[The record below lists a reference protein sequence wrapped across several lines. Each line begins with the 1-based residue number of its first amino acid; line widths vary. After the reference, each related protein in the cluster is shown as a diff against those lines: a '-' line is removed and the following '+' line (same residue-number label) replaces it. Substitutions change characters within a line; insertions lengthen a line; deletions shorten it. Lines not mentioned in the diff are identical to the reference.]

1 MIPNPGTCAH
11 LKQSTESETESIRQE
26 AKKLRAD
33 IAVGWA
39 QSEKAVAGAN
49 EQLEENERTYTRERE
64 VMVQFIAETLG
75 ALMEHKSNITDALA
89 ALNQRL
95 DAELEATTNL

>member
-1 MIPNPGTCAH
+1 
-11 LKQSTESETESIRQE
+11 
-26 AKKLRAD
+26 
-33 IAVGWA
+33 
-39 QSEKAVAGAN
+39 
-49 EQLEENERTYTRERE
+49 
-64 VMVQFIAETLG
+64 MVQFIAETLG